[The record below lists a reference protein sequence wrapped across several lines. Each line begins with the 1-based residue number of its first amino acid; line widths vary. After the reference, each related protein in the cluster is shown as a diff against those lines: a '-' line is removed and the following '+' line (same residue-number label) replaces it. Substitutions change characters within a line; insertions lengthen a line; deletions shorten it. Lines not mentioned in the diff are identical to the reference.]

1 MVCLK
6 RWHDG
11 EFYATLQPKW
21 RILKLLLFTGSW
33 AQQVAALHFL
43 LACCRGL
50 APTCLPLPSIQD
62 GRAQQGKIHF
72 ALASNQVPKSTLY
85 TWQPIKTQQ
94 SLWNRKT
101 NITDILW
108 ISKIIY
114 REMKNSRCSRW
125 CAGRALGWWL
135 NLGFLDVQVHIPLLY
150 VFQ

>member
-11 EFYATLQPKW
+11 
-21 RILKLLLFTGSW
+21 RILWYLATKMKNSKTAFIYRFLSTAGCGSAFLTGLL
-33 AQQVAALHFL
+33 QR
-43 LACCRGL
+43 ACSY
-50 APTCLPLPSIQD
+50 LPSTTIHP
-62 GRAQQGKIHF
+62 GWESQQGKIHF

-114 REMKNSRCSRW
+114 REVKNSRCSRW
-125 CAGRALGWWL
+125 RAGRALGWWL
-135 NLGFLDVQVHIPLLY
+135 NLGSLDVQVHIPLLY